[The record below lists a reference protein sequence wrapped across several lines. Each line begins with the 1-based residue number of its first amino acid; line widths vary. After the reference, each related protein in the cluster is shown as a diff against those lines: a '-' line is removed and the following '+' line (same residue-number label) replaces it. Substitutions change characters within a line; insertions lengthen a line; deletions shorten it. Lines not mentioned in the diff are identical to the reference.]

1 MNGVR
6 VLDWDSAFFG
16 LRIATLAAEV
26 RSETDLQAAL
36 QSCQAERVDC
46 LYVLSES
53 HELNKR
59 AWLARHGALEVDV
72 RTTLSTSAPVSPAI
86 ASQQLSQVRAAVPE
100 DLPALATIARTAHSD
115 SRFWNDPHFARAHCA
130 ELYATWIRKAAQGQA
145 DAVFVATSGAQA
157 VGYISCHARGAG
169 PDSHAEIGLVAVAEA
184 ARGQGLGGALVRAA
198 LLWAQARGLTRTS
211 VVTQGRNAAA
221 LRLYAAHSFVVQ
233 RQQVW
238 QHLWLSHEPQQ
249 S

>member
-16 LRIATLAAEV
+16 LRIASLAAEV
-26 RSETDLQAAL
+26 RSEDDLQAAL
-36 QSCQAERVDC
+36 QWCQAERVAC
-46 LYVLSES
+46 LYVLSEG

-72 RTTLSTSAPVSPAI
+72 RTTLSTTVTVTPAT
-86 ASQQLSQVRAAVPE
+86 ASQQTAAVRVARPE
-100 DLPALATIARTAHSD
+100 DLPALEGLARTAHGD
-115 SRFWNDPHFARAHCA
+115 SRFWNDPHFAREHCA
-130 ELYATWIRKAAQGQA
+130 ELYATWIRKAVQGQA
-145 DAVFVATSGAQA
+145 DAVFVATLGAQA
-157 VGYISCHARGAG
+157 VGYISCHARGVG
-169 PDSHAEIGLVAVAEA
+169 PDAHAEIGLVAVAEA

-238 QHLWLSHEPQQ
+238 QHLWLSHEPQH

>member
-1 MNGVR
+1 
-6 VLDWDSAFFG
+6 
-16 LRIATLAAEV
+16 
-26 RSETDLQAAL
+26 
-36 QSCQAERVDC
+36 
-46 LYVLSES
+46 
-53 HELNKR
+53 
-59 AWLARHGALEVDV
+59 
-72 RTTLSTSAPVSPAI
+72 
-86 ASQQLSQVRAAVPE
+86 
-100 DLPALATIARTAHSD
+100 
-115 SRFWNDPHFARAHCA
+115 
-130 ELYATWIRKAAQGQA
+130 
-145 DAVFVATSGAQA
+145 
-157 VGYISCHARGAG
+157 
-169 PDSHAEIGLVAVAEA
+169 LVAVAEA

>member
-26 RSETDLQAAL
+26 RSEDDLQAAL
-36 QSCQAERVDC
+36 QWCQAERVAC
-46 LYVLSES
+46 LYVLSEG

-72 RTTLSTSAPVSPAI
+72 RTTLSTSAPVSPAT

-130 ELYATWIRKAAQGQA
+130 ELYATWIRKAVQGQA

-169 PDSHAEIGLVAVAEA
+169 PDAHAEIGLVAVAEA

>member
-26 RSETDLQAAL
+26 RSEDDLQAAL
-36 QSCQAERVDC
+36 QWCQAERVAC
-46 LYVLSES
+46 LYVLSEG

-72 RTTLSTSAPVSPAI
+72 RTTLSTTVTVTPAT
-86 ASQQLSQVRAAVPE
+86 ASQQTAAVRVARPE
-100 DLPALATIARTAHSD
+100 DLPALEGLARTAHGD
-115 SRFWNDPHFARAHCA
+115 SRFWNDPHFAREHCA
-130 ELYATWIRKAAQGQA
+130 ELYATWIRKAVQGQA
-145 DAVFVATSGAQA
+145 DAVFVATLGAQA
-157 VGYISCHARGAG
+157 VGYISCHARGSGA
-169 PDSHAEIGLVAVAEA
+169 DAHAEIGLVAVAEA
-184 ARGQGLGGALVRAA
+184 ARGQGRGGALVRAA

-238 QHLWLSHEPQQ
+238 QHLWLSHDPQ
-249 S
+249 SD

>member
-16 LRIATLAAEV
+16 LRIASLAAEV
-26 RSETDLQAAL
+26 RSEDDLQAAL
-36 QSCQAERVDC
+36 QWCQAERVAC

-59 AWLARHGALEVDV
+59 AWLTRHGALEVDV

-86 ASQQLSQVRAAVPE
+86 DSQELSQVRAAAPE
-100 DLPALATIARTAHSD
+100 DLPALATIARTAHGD
-115 SRFWNDPHFARAHCA
+115 SRFWNDPHFAREHCA
-130 ELYATWIRKAAQGQA
+130 ELYATWIRKAVQGQA
-145 DAVFVATSGAQA
+145 DAVFVATLGAQA
-157 VGYISCHARGAG
+157 VGYISCHARGVG
-169 PDSHAEIGLVAVAEA
+169 PDAHAEIGLVAVAEA

-221 LRLYAAHSFVVQ
+221 LRLYATHSFVVQ

>member
-26 RSETDLQAAL
+26 RSEDDLQAAL
-36 QSCQAERVDC
+36 QWCQAERVAC
-46 LYVLSES
+46 LYVLSEG

-72 RTTLSTSAPVSPAI
+72 RTTLSTTVTVTPAT
-86 ASQQLSQVRAAVPE
+86 ASQQTAAVRVARPE
-100 DLPALATIARTAHSD
+100 DLPALEGLARTAHSD

-130 ELYATWIRKAAQGQA
+130 ELYATWIRKAVQGQA

-169 PDSHAEIGLVAVAEA
+169 PDAHAEIGLVAVAEA